1 MMTITQ
7 AGVEAE
13 SEAELNMRSDAAIEQ
28 DIWSRLWQEDTI
40 RSLDFNNIL
49 VEVENGQVFAWGH
62 VGKDFHPRRIEEI
75 IASVPGVSGITNH
88 IVSDQ
93 ELAVNIAQALSR
105 DERTRKYFLNVS
117 ANHGWV
123 TLMGEVPTIDALEAV
138 EEVVSSVP
146 AIRGIVNLPV
156 VSGLPG
162 SEPRLA
168 VQPDIG
174 ARVYD
179 WAGLVGRV
187 TGVVINPLQRLVTHF
202 IVRTSGEAAGQR
214 ISAQYVLPVATI
226 EVINEE
232 NIMLAKDVQRISVY
246 PQLDVEEFPM
256 APEDWKPPFP
266 YKRGQVHWR
275 AY

>member
-1 MMTITQ
+1 MTISQ
-7 AGVEAE
+7 AAVEAE
-13 SEAELNMRSDAAIEQ
+13 SQAELNMRSDAAIEQ

-40 RSLDFNNIL
+40 RSLDFHSIL
-49 VEVENGQVFAWGH
+49 VEVENGHALICGH
-62 VGKDFHPRRIEEI
+62 VGKDFHRRRMEEI
-75 IASVPGVSGITNH
+75 IASVPGVSAISNC
-88 IVSDQ
+88 IVSDH

-123 TLMGEVPTIDALEAV
+123 TLIGEVPTIDAFEAV
-138 EEVVSSVP
+138 EEVLSRVP
-146 AIRGIVNLPV
+146 DVRGILNLPV
-156 VSGLPG
+156 VSGLPDPG
-162 SEPRLA
+162 TRLA

-187 TGVVINPLQRLVTHF
+187 TAVVINPLDRLVTHF
-202 IVRTSGEAAGQR
+202 IVRTSGEEAGQR

-226 EVINEE
+226 EVINKE
-232 NIMLAKDVQRISVY
+232 NIILTKDVQRISVY
-246 PQLDVEEFPM
+246 PQLELEEFPL
-256 APEDWKPPFP
+256 AAEDWKPPFP
-266 YKRGQVHWR
+266 YKLGQVHWR